1 MARLTISWLVRA
13 FGLLGLALLGV
24 GLFLPFITTIDYF
37 DVTKPYTYVLSFGGS
52 FGFYTALF
60 LIGPVALVALTQF
73 IPVSAGPHEVRRRV
87 FFILSLILAILT
99 LLFFLLVTRVF
110 YCLFYCAPPGPWT
123 LKGVRMI
130 EPGFWVMLAGYL
142 IAIVSSLLSL
152 RLRSRAMTSE
162 GGPQSGPLNAP
173 A

>member
-13 FGLLGLALLGV
+13 CGLLGLALLGV

-73 IPVSAGPHEVRRRV
+73 IPAPTGSRRRGRRV
-87 FFILSLILAILT
+87 VFILSLILASGGR
-99 LLFFLLVTRVF
+99 LFFLLMTRVL
-110 YCLFYCAPPGPWT
+110 YCIFYCAPPGPWT

-142 IAIVSSLLSL
+142 TAIVSSLLSL

-162 GGPQSGPLNAP
+162 GSPQSGPLNAP